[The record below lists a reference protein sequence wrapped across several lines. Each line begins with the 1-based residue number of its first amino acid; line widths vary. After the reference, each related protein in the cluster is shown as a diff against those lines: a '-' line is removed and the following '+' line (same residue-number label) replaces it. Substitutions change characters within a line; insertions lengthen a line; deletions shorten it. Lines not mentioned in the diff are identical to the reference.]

1 MGLKKKMGFVLILLC
16 LTSLGTLQCVKSESA
31 VNIFINSDGSVSGTS
46 LIQQSNNLY
55 TLMGDIYDQ
64 TLVVECNNIV
74 VDGGGFTLQGAGGW
88 GAPGVAGKE
97 SSAAINLTKS
107 NVTIQN
113 FRIIGWEVGIY
124 IPYNNNT
131 VRSNFIS
138 ETRSCIA
145 IYEDNINVV
154 GNYLVNS
161 INGVLDKGNNDV
173 FSKNWVLNDY
183 EAFLLYYQTSGHTI
197 TQNRIENNTEAI
209 NTFNGEGL
217 EIYQNNF
224 INDQN
229 NVEIIS
235 DAFSAPL
242 GGGGGPLPPW
252 DNGKEG
258 NYWSN
263 YTGEDA
269 NGDGI
274 GDTPFVVRS
283 DIYTVDRYPLV
294 SPLNIP
300 EPSTITTVA
309 STSPSTEPLPATN
322 QSNSSATTQVSIS
335 SSTSDKNDQLEIIL
349 AIIAA
354 TLGAY
359 LFVLIAV
366 GTFGNK
372 KIKHAK
378 NLKQDSKKQ

>member
-1 MGLKKKMGFVLILLC
+1 MALKKKIAFVLILLC
-16 LTSLGTLQCVKSESA
+16 LTSLGTLQGVKSQSA
-31 VNIFINSDGSVSGTS
+31 ANIFINPDGSVSGTS
-46 LIQQSNNLY
+46 LIQHRNNRY
-55 TLMGDIYDQ
+55 TLTGDIYDQ
-64 TLVVECNNIV
+64 TLVVECNNILV
-74 VDGGGFTLQGAGGW
+74 AGGGFTLQGAGGW

-97 SSAAINLTKS
+97 SSAAINLTNN

-113 FRIIGWEVGIY
+113 FKITGWEVGIY

-131 VRSNFIS
+131 IRSNFIT

-145 IYEDNINVV
+145 IYADNINVV
-154 GNYLVNS
+154 GNYLANS
-161 INGVLDKGNNDV
+161 IDGVLDKGNNDV
-173 FSKNWVLNDY
+173 FSKNWVLNDC

-197 TQNRIENNTEAI
+197 TQNRMENNTEAI

-224 INDQN
+224 INNQN

-258 NYWSN
+258 NFWSN
-263 YTGEDA
+263 YTGEDV

-274 GDTPFVVRS
+274 GDTPYVVRS
-283 DIYTVDRYPLV
+283 DICTVDRYPLV
-294 SPLNIP
+294 SPLNIT
-300 EPSTITTVA
+300 EPSITTIVA
-309 STSPSTEPLPATN
+309 GTSPSTEPSPTINL
-322 QSNSSATTQVSIS
+322 SNSTATIQLSIS
-335 SSTSDKNDQLEIIL
+335 SSTANKNNQL
-349 AIIAA
+349 AIILVIFAA
-354 TLGAY
+354 TLAAY

-372 KIKHAK
+372 KF
-378 NLKQDSKKQ
+378 KQPKT